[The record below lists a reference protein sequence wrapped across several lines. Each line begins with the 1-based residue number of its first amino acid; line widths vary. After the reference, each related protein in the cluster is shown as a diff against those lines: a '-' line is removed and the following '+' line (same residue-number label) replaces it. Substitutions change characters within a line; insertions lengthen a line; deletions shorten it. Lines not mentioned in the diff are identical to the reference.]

1 MDEAAMG
8 VIIGVAICIFF
19 LLDFMSIVTEV
30 FGRRTAASNG
40 LKEPAI
46 VYRRRIFLHV
56 GM

>member
-1 MDEAAMG
+1 MG

-30 FGRRTAASNG
+30 FGRRTAAGNG